1 MTIFLLF
8 QLSLWAALSP
18 TKFWPKSTCG
28 PTPAST
34 RSASSCW
41 TRSWTR
47 RLPPAT
53 WTLWESN
60 WPSCPKTNQ
69 STLASLQ
76 TDLTSLI
83 TTVIKKNTSISC
95 CPSAAPI
102 ISKLYFFL
110 RKSPPFFYYWL
121 LSTTTIKTKNI
132 TDLILKALVKICPSS
147 SAILDLFL
155 LILK

>member
-1 MTIFLLF
+1 MTLIFTYFSFLTIFFSLF
-8 QLSLWAALSP
+8 QLSLWAALSL

-47 RLPPAT
+47 RSPPAT
-53 WTLWESN
+53 WTPWESN

-69 STLASLQ
+69 STLASLL
-76 TDLTSLI
+76 TDLTNLI

-102 ISKLYFFL
+102 ISKLFFFSQ
-110 RKSPPFFYYWL
+110 KKPPFFLLLTSFYYYYHQNQKYHR
-121 LSTTTIKTKNI
+121 SNIKGS
-132 TDLILKALVKICPSS
+132 C
-147 SAILDLFL
+147 
-155 LILK
+155 